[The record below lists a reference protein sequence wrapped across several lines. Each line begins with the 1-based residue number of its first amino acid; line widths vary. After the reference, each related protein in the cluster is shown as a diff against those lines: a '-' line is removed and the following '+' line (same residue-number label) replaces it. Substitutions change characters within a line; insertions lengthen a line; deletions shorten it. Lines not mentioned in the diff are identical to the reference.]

1 MKAAQ
6 MPPLGLVHHPVRDV
20 LLLESQFP
28 EHPGTLQGYALR
40 PVEHWADLRECAG
53 AAPPSSVVLLRTRGG
68 EEEMA
73 ELEQLVRGTPSVP
86 VVAAMHFGEVD
97 AGRVRATIAA
107 GVAEVVNLDG
117 VSSLEALVP
126 TLRRAHAQPL
136 KRRVEARLPVWV
148 GEDAR
153 TLIRAAAETAVD
165 RGGRDD
171 LAGIF
176 GTYVRTLS
184 TRCADLD
191 LPPPRRLL
199 GWMRVLLALSLLEE
213 AERTVMNVALSC
225 GYNDN
230 SSLKR
235 AIENFTGTSPLGSVR
250 DHGFA
255 DGSDRFAA
263 ELRELRHRTRRR
275 SPGAR
280 V

>member
-1 MKAAQ
+1 MTSVRV
-6 MPPLGLVHHPVRDV
+6 PPLGLVNHPVRDV
-20 LLLESQFP
+20 LLLASHFP
-28 EHPGTLQGYALR
+28 EHPGTLAGYALR
-40 PVEHWADLRECAG
+40 PVEHWQDLRERAG
-53 AAPPSSVVLLRTRGG
+53 AAPPSSVVLLRTRGEAG
-68 EEEMA
+68 ETA
-73 ELEQLVRGTPSVP
+73 ELEALVRGTPSVP
-86 VVAAMHFGEVD
+86 VVAAMAFGEVD
-97 AGRVRATIAA
+97 AGRVRSIVAA
-107 GVAEVVNLDG
+107 GVAEVANLDG

-136 KRRVEARLPVWV
+136 KRRVDARLPVWV

-165 RGGRDD
+165 RGGRDA

-176 GTYVRTLS
+176 GTYFRTLS
-184 TRCADLD
+184 ARCADLD

-199 GWMRVLLALSLLEE
+199 GWMRVLLALGLLEE
-213 AERTVMNVALSC
+213 GRRTVMNAAHAC

-235 AIENFTGTSPLGSVR
+235 AIENFTGTSPGGSIR

-255 DGSDRFAA
+255 DGFDRFAA
-263 ELRELRHRTRRR
+263 ELRELRHGTPRR

>member
-1 MKAAQ
+1 MTSPRV
-6 MPPLGLVHHPVRDV
+6 PPLGLVNHPVRDV
-20 LLLESQFP
+20 FLLGSHFP
-28 EHPGTLQGYALR
+28 EHPGTLDGYALR
-40 PVEHWADLRECAG
+40 PLERWADLRERAG
-53 AAPPSSVVLLRTRGG
+53 AAAPSTVVLLRTDGG
-68 EEEMA
+68 EEETA
-73 ELEQLVRGTPSVP
+73 ELEQLIRGTPSVS
-86 VVAAMHFGEVD
+86 VVAAMRFGEVD
-97 AGRVRATIAA
+97 AGRVRAIVEA
-107 GVAEVVNLDG
+107 GVAEIANLDG

-136 KRRVEARLPVWV
+136 KRRVEARLPVWA

-153 TLIRAAAETAVD
+153 TLIRAAVETAVD
-165 RGGRDD
+165 RGGRDE

-176 GTYVRTLS
+176 GTYFRTLS
-184 TRCADLD
+184 ARCADLD

-213 AERTVMNVALSC
+213 AGRTVMNVALSC

-235 AIENFTGTSPLGSVR
+235 AIENFTGTSPRGSIR
-250 DHGFA
+250 DHAFA
-255 DGSDRFAA
+255 DGFERFGA
-263 ELRELRHRTRRR
+263 ELRELRHGTRRR